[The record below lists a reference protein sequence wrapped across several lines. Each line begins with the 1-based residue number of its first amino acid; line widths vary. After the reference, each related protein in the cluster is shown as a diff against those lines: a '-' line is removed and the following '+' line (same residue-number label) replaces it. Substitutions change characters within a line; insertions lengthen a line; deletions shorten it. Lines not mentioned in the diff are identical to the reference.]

1 MLKETQ
7 IRLYQLIELTK
18 LLDGGSVPTFLCSI
32 LATGG
37 LMERLLVGK
46 NLTSSNCIN
55 TTLRSIKLTNTTFR
69 CNEIDFDLVL

>member
-7 IRLYQLIELTK
+7 IQLYQLIELTR
-18 LLDGGSVPTFLCSI
+18 LLDAGSVLTFLCLI

-46 NLTSSNCIN
+46 DLTSNCKNII
-55 TTLRSIKLTNTTFR
+55 LDGFYLKLS
-69 CNEIDFDLVL
+69 